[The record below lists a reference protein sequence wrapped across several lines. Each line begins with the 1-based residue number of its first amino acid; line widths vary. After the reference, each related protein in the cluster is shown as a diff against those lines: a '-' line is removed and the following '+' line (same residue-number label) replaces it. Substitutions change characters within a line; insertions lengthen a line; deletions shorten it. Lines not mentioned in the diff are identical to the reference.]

1 MTWGMAL
8 LVLTLSLCSLFVIG
22 LPVAVAFFGVNLI
35 GAWLFLGGDAGLA
48 QMLRNSAGA
57 VNSFSLAPIPLFVL
71 MGEVLFHTGTAYR
84 AIDAVERL
92 LTRVPGRLAVVSVVG
107 GTTFAAL
114 SGSSIANTALLGGT
128 LSTDMLRRGYSP
140 VLSFGPAMAVG
151 GIAVLIPPS
160 ALAVMLGSLSGISI
174 SKLLIGGI
182 TPGLMMAAAFLIF
195 IFAYCKVVPE
205 GAPADEVAKTS
216 VRERLVPFL
225 RDVVPLSLIFV
236 AVIGSMLAGIAT
248 PTESAALGALA
259 STLATICYRALTW
272 SSLKKTLL
280 ETAKVSISIL
290 FIIVASTTFSQ
301 ILTFSGATGGMLT
314 AVTEMQLS
322 PSALVLMML
331 LILLVL
337 GCFIDQVSM
346 MMITLPFFMPLAVAA
361 GIDTVWLGLMMLV
374 AIEIGLLTPPFGILL
389 MVMQGVAPPP
399 IKLPDIYRAAFPFI
413 LIELAVLTIMF
424 LWPDIVLLLP
434 QLLD

>member
-1 MTWGMAL
+1 MTWTAAL
-8 LVLTLSLCSLFVIG
+8 LTLTLSLTAFFAIG

-57 VNSFSLAPIPLFVL
+57 VNSFSLAPIPLFVM
-71 MGEVLFHTGTAYR
+71 MGEVLFHTGVAYK

-92 LTRVPGRLAVVSVVG
+92 LHRIPGRLAAVSVVG
-107 GTTFAAL
+107 GTAFAAL

-140 VLSFGPAMAVG
+140 TLALGPAMAVG

-182 TPGLMMAAAFLIF
+182 TPGLLMAVMFLAF
-195 IFAYCKVVPE
+195 IFVYCAVYPDA
-205 GAPADEVAKTS
+205 APADRGASMTW
-216 VRERLVPFL
+216 RERLWPFL
-225 RDVVPLSLIFV
+225 RDVVPLSFIFI
-236 AVIGSMLAGIAT
+236 AVIGSMLAGVAT
-248 PTESAALGALA
+248 PTESAALGAIA
-259 STLATICYRALTW
+259 SLIATIFYRSLTW
-272 SSLKKTLL
+272 RSLKKSLL

-301 ILTFSGATGGMLT
+301 ILTFSGATEGMLT
-314 AVTEMQLS
+314 AVTAMQLS
-322 PSALVLMML
+322 PAALALMML
-331 LILLVL
+331 VVLLVL

-346 MMITLPFFMPLAVAA
+346 MMITLPFFMPLAIAA

-389 MVMQGVAPPP
+389 MVMQGVAPAN
-399 IKLPDIYRAAFPFI
+399 IKLQNIYRAAAPFI
-413 LIELAVLTIMF
+413 FIELAVLGLMF
-424 LWPDIVLLLP
+424 LWPKLVLLLP

>member
-1 MTWGMAL
+1 MTWTAAL
-8 LVLTLSLCSLFVIG
+8 LLLILSLMAFFAIG
-22 LPVAVAFFGVNLI
+22 LPVAIAFFGVNLV
-35 GAWLFLGGDAGLA
+35 GAWLFLGGEAGLA

-57 VNSFSLAPIPLFVL
+57 VNSFALAPIPLFVM
-71 MGEVLFHTGTAYR
+71 MGEVLFHTGVAYR

-92 LTRVPGRLAVVSVVG
+92 LNRLPGRLAAVSVVG

-140 VLSFGPAMAVG
+140 TLAFGPAMAVG

-182 TPGLMMAAAFLIF
+182 MPGLLMAAAFLGF
-195 IFAYCKVVPE
+195 IFLICAINPYAAPQDR
-205 GAPADEVAKTS
+205 GAEMKMW
-216 VRERLVPFL
+216 ERVWPFV
-225 RDVVPLSLIFV
+225 RDVVPLSFVFV
-236 AVIGSMLAGIAT
+236 AVIGSMLAGLAT

-259 STLATICYRALTW
+259 SVAATILYRSLTW
-272 SSLKKTLL
+272 ASLKKSLL
-280 ETAKVSISIL
+280 ETAKVSVAIL

-301 ILTFSGATGGMLT
+301 ILTFSGATGGMLS
-314 AVTEMQLS
+314 AITEMQLS
-322 PSALVLMML
+322 PAALVLMML
-331 LILLVL
+331 LILLIL

-346 MMITLPFFMPLAVAA
+346 MMITLPFFMPLAAA
-361 GIDTVWLGLMMLV
+361 ASIDTVWLGLMMLV

-389 MVMQGVAPPP
+389 MVMQGVAPPG
-399 IKLPDIYRAAFPFI
+399 IKLQDIYRAAAPFI
-413 LIELAVLTIMF
+413 LIELAVLGLMF
-424 LWPDIVLLLP
+424 LWPDLVLMLP
-434 QLLD
+434 KLLD

>member
-1 MTWGMAL
+1 MTWTAAL
-8 LVLTLSLCSLFVIG
+8 LTLTLSLTAFFAIG

-57 VNSFSLAPIPLFVL
+57 VNSFSLAPIPLFVM
-71 MGEVLFHTGTAYR
+71 MGEVLFHTGVAYK

-92 LTRVPGRLAVVSVVG
+92 LHRIPGRLAAVSVVG
-107 GTTFAAL
+107 GTAFAAL

-140 VLSFGPAMAVG
+140 TLALGPAMAVG

-182 TPGLMMAAAFLIF
+182 TPGLLMAVMFLAF
-195 IFAYCKVVPE
+195 IFVYCAVYPDA
-205 GAPADEVAKTS
+205 APADRGASMTW
-216 VRERLVPFL
+216 RERLWPFL
-225 RDVVPLSLIFV
+225 RDVVPLSFIFI
-236 AVIGSMLAGIAT
+236 AVIGSMLAGVAT
-248 PTESAALGALA
+248 PTESAALGAIA
-259 STLATICYRALTW
+259 SLLATIFYRSLTW
-272 SSLKKTLL
+272 RSLKKSLL

-301 ILTFSGATGGMLT
+301 ILTFSGATEGMLT
-314 AVTEMQLS
+314 AVTAMELS
-322 PSALVLMML
+322 PAALALMML
-331 LILLVL
+331 VVLLVL

-346 MMITLPFFMPLAVAA
+346 MMITLPFFMPLAIAA

-389 MVMQGVAPPP
+389 MVMQGVAPAN
-399 IKLPDIYRAAFPFI
+399 IKLQNIYRAAAPFI
-413 LIELAVLTIMF
+413 FIELAVLGLMF
-424 LWPDIVLLLP
+424 LWPKLVLLLP